1 MTALR
6 PSHIAGDPEKPE
18 ADVNWLLVEEEPSV
32 GELGPSPVVL
42 WARTDITIGAVLLL
56 VGVVGPAVAAACLH
70 SLDIPRNDSWSY
82 LRDFW
87 GFVHTGHIRLVDW
100 SGMTFVGQLLWAA
113 PFAVLSGN
121 APWSPEA
128 AVAVAS
134 ALGIAAAYRAARALL
149 TPFWAAACVMVT
161 LAVPGFLVNTT
172 SFMTDL
178 PAFAAQVL
186 CLGLG
191 IAAMGRAGRA
201 RTAFTVA
208 ALALGC
214 FGFSIR
220 EFDLAAPVAVLAVL
234 AAQDRSR
241 WRTYAA
247 EGASVLVVCAAIYTW
262 TSRLPGA
269 HLESLTVPGLSQFKE
284 VVATYFTLSLIL
296 SPLLPAML
304 RGRLRPLSM
313 RGAIAAVVSL
323 ALGIVSVALGWLFL
337 GNYLQQNGSI
347 GTALLS
353 GTRTALFP
361 GPIWLGLQV
370 IAVVSGSVLAFVA
383 VGSLPSRGQVAEL
396 MLDGSTRSL
405 MAWFAVL
412 SAGGLVVY
420 ACFVQAPL
428 FDRYLGPVAFPTAVL
443 LACGRPRTIAGQ
455 ARVQWRW
462 RPKAATAALALTLG
476 AVIAA
481 LTLNSDAYD
490 GARWQAGELLLKAGY
505 SPVQEDAGF
514 EWVGYHSSDTA
525 DRDRKVYGTPGF
537 FTWYDKMFPDLQDC
551 AYVSSLPWVNPNL
564 QLLAIRTYDA
574 LGFAEPEQLRVYAV
588 RVPGCPV
595 PRSVPSN

>member
-6 PSHIAGDPEKPE
+6 PSHIAGNSDKPE
-18 ADVNWLLVEEEPSV
+18 ADVDLLLVEEGRRV
-32 GELGPSPVVL
+32 RELGQSPVVL
-42 WARTDITIGAVLLL
+42 WARTDLTIGAVLL
-56 VGVVGPAVAAACLH
+56 VIGVVGPAVAAACLH

-82 LRDFW
+82 LRTFW
-87 GFVHTGHIRLVDW
+87 GFIHTGHVELFDW
-100 SGMTFVGQLLWAA
+100 SGMTFVGQVVWAA
-113 PFAVLSGN
+113 PFAILSGN
-121 APWSPEA
+121 APWAPEA

-134 ALGIAAAYRAARALL
+134 AFGIAAAYRAARALL
-149 TPFWAAACVMVT
+149 TPLWAAACVMVT

-191 IAAMGRAGRA
+191 MAAMRRAGRA

-208 ALALGC
+208 ALAVGC

-234 AAQDRSR
+234 AAQDRLR
-241 WRTYAA
+241 WRTYAVEA
-247 EGASVLVVCAAIYTW
+247 ASVLVVCAAIYEW
-262 TSRLPGA
+262 TARLPGA

-284 VVATYFTLSLIL
+284 IVASYFTLSLVL

-304 RGRLRPLSM
+304 RGRLPALRT
-313 RGAIAAVVSL
+313 RAAIAAAASL
-323 ALGIVSVALGWLFL
+323 ALGIVSVALGWLFV

-347 GTALLS
+347 GVALLS
-353 GTRTALFP
+353 GVRPALFP
-361 GPIWLGLQV
+361 GPIWLALQV
-370 IAVVSGSVLAFVA
+370 IAVVSGTVLAFVA
-383 VGSLPSRGQVAEL
+383 VGSVRNRQQVAEL
-396 MLDGSTRSL
+396 MLEGSTRSL
-405 MAWFAVL
+405 IAWFAAL
-412 SAGGLVVY
+412 SAAGLIVY

-443 LACGRPRTIAGQ
+443 LAWGRPRTIVRQVPSHWSRG
-455 ARVQWRW
+455 
-462 RPKAATAALALTLG
+462 PKAATVALALIVG

-490 GARWQAGELLLKAGY
+490 GARWQAGDLLVQAGY
-505 SPVQEDAGF
+505 SPLQEDAGF
-514 EWVGYHSSDTA
+514 EWVAYHSGDPA
-525 DRDRKVYGTPGF
+525 DRDRKVIGAPGF
-537 FTWYDKMFPDLQDC
+537 FTWYDRMFPDLQDC

-564 QLLAIRTYDA
+564 HLLAIRTYDA
-574 LGFAEPEQLRVYAV
+574 LGFVEPEQLRVYAV
-588 RVPGCPV
+588 LVPGCPV